1 MDYLRKFLQYL
12 EIERNA
18 SIHTLDSYRR
28 DIKGF
33 LQFVDES
40 SPANIKPNKVRYWLA
55 QFHNENYSKPTRA
68 RKLSALKSFFRY
80 LVREGYMESNPAAGI
95 ASPKKGKKLPQFLDK
110 KKITI
115 LLDAPSQDNLLG
127 LRDRAIM
134 ETLYSGGIRVG
145 ELVQL
150 DNNDIDLIAEALKVK
165 GKGKKE
171 RIVPVGKPAV
181 NAIQKYLDERG
192 PAADRNDRAVFLNR
206 AKKRLSTRQVQRII
220 KKYMKMASL
229 PGHITPHAL
238 RHSFATHMLD
248 NGADLRAVQELLGH
262 KSIATTQIYTHI
274 TPERLKQVYDKAH
287 PRA

>member
-1 MDYLRKFLQYL
+1 MDYLRKFFQYL

-18 SIHTLDSYRR
+18 SIHTLDNYRR
-28 DIKGF
+28 DIRGF

-40 SPANIKPNKVRYWLA
+40 SPADIKPNKVRYWLA

-150 DNNDIDLIAEALKVK
+150 DNNDIDFIAEALKVK

-181 NAIQKYLDERG
+181 NAIKKYLDERG

>member
-18 SIHTLDSYRR
+18 SIHTLDNYRR
-28 DIKGF
+28 DIRGF

-40 SPANIKPNKVRYWLA
+40 SPADIKPNKVRYWLA

-181 NAIQKYLDERG
+181 NAIKKYLDERG